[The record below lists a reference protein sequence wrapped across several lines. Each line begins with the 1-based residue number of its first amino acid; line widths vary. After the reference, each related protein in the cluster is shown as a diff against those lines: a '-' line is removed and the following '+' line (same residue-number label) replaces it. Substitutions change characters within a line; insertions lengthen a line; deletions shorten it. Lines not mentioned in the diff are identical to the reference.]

1 MSYHIYHT
9 KGVVLGSAPSGEA
22 SRHHLIFTRE
32 LGLVWAKAQA
42 VRTMRSKLRHS
53 LTDCT
58 FGEFSLVRGKEI
70 WRLTS
75 AKMHSNHYFDLKHI
89 PEVRNM
95 LTRVTLLLKR
105 LLHGEERHDALFDT
119 VESVLVFAHT
129 HRFDQVSLSQFE
141 SIAVL
146 RILHLLGYLGSSPE
160 LSTFVGSTDW
170 SSELLTNF
178 GGYSRQAIATINQ
191 SLRESHL

>member
-9 KGVVLGSAPSGEA
+9 KGIVLGSTPSGEA

-70 WRLTS
+70 WRVTS
-75 AKMHSNHYFDLKHI
+75 AKMYSNHYFDLKHI
-89 PEVRNM
+89 PEVRST
-95 LTRVTLLLKR
+95 LSRITLLLKR

-119 VESVLVFAHT
+119 VESILTFAHT
-129 HRFDQVSLSQFE
+129 HSFEQVSLSQFE

-146 RILHLLGYLGSSPE
+146 RILHLLGYLGASPE
-160 LSTFVGSTDW
+160 LSGFVGSTEW
-170 SSELLTNF
+170 SAELLTRF
-178 GGYSRQAIATINQ
+178 GGYNRQAIATINQ

>member
-1 MSYHIYHT
+1 MGI
-9 KGVVLGSAPSGEA
+9 VLGSVASGEA

-75 AKMHSNHYFDLKHI
+75 ARMHSNHYLDLKHV
-89 PEVRNM
+89 PEVRNT
-95 LTRVTLLLKR
+95 LTRTILLLKR

-119 VESVLVFAHT
+119 VASAIAFAQTHT
-129 HRFDQVSLSQFE
+129 FTQSSLSQFE
-141 SIAVL
+141 SITVL
-146 RILHLLGYLGSSPE
+146 RILHLLGYLGASPE
-160 LSTFVGSTDW
+160 LSAFVGSVEW
-170 SSELLTNF
+170 SPELLTDF

>member
-9 KGVVLGSAPSGEA
+9 RGIVLGSAPSGEA

-42 VRTMRSKLRHS
+42 VRTLHSKLRYN
-53 LTDCT
+53 LIDCT
-58 FGEFSLVRGKEI
+58 YGDFSLVRGKEV

-75 AKMHSNHYFDLKHI
+75 AKMHSNHYVDLRHI

-95 LTRVTLLLKR
+95 LTRSVLLLKR
-105 LLHGEERHDALFDT
+105 LLHGEERHEALFDT
-119 VESVLVFAHT
+119 VESAIHFAHT
-129 HRFDQVSLSQFE
+129 HTFTQITLAQFE
-141 SIAVL
+141 SITVL
-146 RILHLLGYLGSSPE
+146 RILHVLGYLGDSPE
-160 LSTFVGSTDW
+160 LSTFVGSTEW
-170 SSELLTNF
+170 STELLAQF